1 MVIGVLAAV
10 WYLDNKQ
17 KARRVSPPRPTTKA
31 ISAKKEVKPKKIKAD
46 ARDGQDA
53 RTKGAEQPV
62 ATLAQDV
69 ATTPQD
75 EIDNK
80 EFARQLTNAKA
91 GTIMSGKTKEG
102 PRQKSV
108 KQSRAQEKQAVLDT
122 SSDSAA
128 NQSSALAADADD
140 DSSSV
145 NSTDARRTQA
155 TPFTNG
161 ISDMLEKPAAGPSVL
176 RVTEPS
182 KPLPAKKAQVA
193 STPQPVETK
202 KQRQNRK
209 KAEANKLLQAEA
221 EVERKRLEEKQRRSA
236 REAEGRAAKD
246 GQSFMAAQA
255 SNKSA
260 WPVASSTA
268 PRHVD
273 QKENGALLD
282 TLSSSSSQHL
292 GSSSTNPSSSGNSK
306 SGKWSGLPSEE
317 EQMRFS
323 IEESQNWEVVKPKA
337 DRRKKG
343 KGESSGDKDS
353 SSVTSTEGASKP
365 LATTTK
371 PTVQSEPHAAPA
383 LQPRTNK
390 AWNQTVSYHEDGKY
404 HEKNMELVDDEWEVS

>member
-17 KARRVSPPRPTTKA
+17 KARRVPPPRPTTKA
-31 ISAKKEVKPKKIKAD
+31 LSTKKEAKPKKIKAD
-46 ARDGQDA
+46 ARDDHDA
-53 RTKGAEQPV
+53 RAKVADQPV
-62 ATLAQDV
+62 TTFAKNV

-91 GTIMSGKTKEG
+91 GTIISSKTKEG

-108 KQSRAQEKQAVLDT
+108 KQSRAQEKQAVRDT

-128 NQSSALAADADD
+128 NQSSVMTADADD

-145 NSTDARRTQA
+145 NSSDARRTQA

-161 ISDMLEKPAAGPSVL
+161 ISDMLERPAAGPTVL
-176 RVTEPS
+176 RVMEPS
-182 KPLPAKKAQVA
+182 KPLQAKKAKVT

-209 KAEANKLLQAEA
+209 KAEANKVLQAEA

-260 WPVASSTA
+260 WPAASTTA
-268 PRHVD
+268 PRNVD
-273 QKENGALLD
+273 QKENEALLD
-282 TLSSSSSQHL
+282 TFSSSNSHQINSP
-292 GSSSTNPSSSGNSK
+292 TNPSSGANSK

-323 IEESQNWEVVKPKA
+323 LEESQNWEVVKPKA

-343 KGESSGDKDS
+343 KGETSGDKDS

-365 LATTTK
+365 LATTNK
-371 PTVQSEPHAAPA
+371 STVQPEQPEIPA